1 MIKFDENKIIIE
13 IENTSPIE
21 YAQTM
26 QKSLIDL
33 ISIIDYSNIQNIEQ
47 SIFGVCQLIKEFTF
61 ENDSL
66 KSMFD
71 TKDGRHIFIHKIN
84 QSFINSVM
92 LDEAQ
97 FRDLTET
104 ALIKDSQINE
114 IKEVVKEIKTHQL
127 KTA

>member
-71 TKDGRHIFIHKIN
+71 TKDGRHIFIDKIN